1 MSKLNLKF
9 DMKATFITSILLLQV
24 LLISAQT
31 GSIEGKIFDKS
42 TNEPLPF
49 VNLIINGTT
58 IGSVSDFDGKFS
70 FTGLQPGFVKLKASF
85 VGYSTLL
92 SSDILVTNAKPAY
105 IELYMEPSSTKL
117 DEVVISVSPFERP
130 KDAPLSM
137 QKIGI
142 AEIESNP
149 GSNRDISKVIQSYPG
164 VSSTVSFRNDILVR
178 GGGPNENV
186 YFLDEIQ
193 IPNINHFQTQGAS
206 GGAVGIINADQL
218 KSVDFYSGSFPAVNY
233 NMLSSVFDFKL
244 KEGNPN
250 KPKFLFSVGASEIA
264 LSGDGPA
271 GEKSDYVFSIR
282 RSYLQ
287 FLFSA
292 LQLPFLPTFTD
303 YQVKWRTKIN
313 QKNEFKIISIGAL
326 DQFALNTDLSDP
338 DEQQEYIL
346 GYLPVNNQWSYAIG
360 GVYKHFGE
368 KNVQTVVL
376 SRNMLNNSSYKY
388 PNNDESQPKNF
399 DYLSQEIENKLRF
412 ENKSSLKNGYQLTV
426 SASMEYVKYNI
437 NTTQEFFVADI
448 NQVDTLQYQSDI
460 SFFKY
465 GFSAQVNKLYLAD
478 KLLLS
483 LGIRSDANTYDASM
497 NNLLSQFS
505 PRFSAKYTFLQR
517 WAVSASI
524 GRYYQLP
531 PYTSMGFKDNNN
543 VLVNKENNLSYIQSD
558 QAAVG
563 VEFNMT
569 ESVQFTVE
577 GFGKNYDNYPFTLI
591 DSVSLATLGG
601 DFGVVGNEPVK
612 SIGKGRAYGIEL
624 MNRTKIGNKL
634 NLIVS
639 YTFLK
644 SEFQSKTGEYVP
656 TNWDN
661 QHVFIATASYNFNNN
676 WTFGAK
682 FRYAGGLPYT
692 PYDLEKSSLV
702 EAWNVNG
709 RAYLNYD
716 KVNSL
721 RLSGFNQLDVRVDKK
736 FFYQKWS
743 LMLYLDIQNL
753 YNFQAEEPDII
764 VREQDANGNF
774 ITFDNGT
781 RYLLKEIP
789 STAGTVLPTIGI
801 MIGF

>member
-1 MSKLNLKF
+1 
-9 DMKATFITSILLLQV
+9 MKKYIIASFLLFQV

-31 GSIEGKIFDKS
+31 GRIEGKIFDKS
-42 TNEPLPF
+42 TNEALPF
-49 VNLIINGTT
+49 VNLVIDGTT

-70 FTGLQPGFVKLKASF
+70 FSGLNPGFVKLKASF
-85 VGYSTLL
+85 VGYSTFL

-105 IELYMEPSSTKL
+105 IEMYMEPSSTKL
-117 DEVVISVSPFERP
+117 DEVVITVSPFERP
-130 KDAPLSM
+130 NDAPLSM

-233 NMLSSVFDFKL
+233 NMLSSVFDLKL
-244 KEGNPN
+244 KEGNPD
-250 KPKFLFSVGASEIA
+250 KAKFLFSVGASEIA
-264 LSGDGPA
+264 FSGDGPA
-271 GEKSDYVFSIR
+271 GKKSDYVFSIR

-326 DQFALNTDLSDP
+326 DQFVLNTGIKNPTED
-338 DEQQEYIL
+338 QEYIL
-346 GYLPVNNQWSYAIG
+346 SYLPVNNQWSYAIG
-360 GVYKHFGE
+360 GVYKHYGK
-368 KNVQTVVL
+368 KNIQTVVL

-388 PNNDESQPKNF
+388 PDNDESQPKNF
-399 DYLSQEIENKLRF
+399 DYLSQEIENRFRF
-412 ENKSSLKNGYQLTV
+412 ENKTILNGYQITA
-426 SASMEYVKYNI
+426 SASMEYVTYNI
-437 NTTQEFFVADI
+437 NTTQEFYVADI
-448 NQVDTLQYQSDI
+448 NSVETLQYQSDI
-460 SFFKY
+460 NFFKY
-465 GFSAQVNKLYLAD
+465 GFSAQVNKQYFKE

-483 LGIRSDANTYDASM
+483 LGLRADANTYDASM

-505 PRFSAKYTFLQR
+505 PRFSARYNFVQR
-517 WAVSASI
+517 WAASFSI

-543 VLVNKENNLSYIQSD
+543 VLVNKENNISYIQSD
-558 QAAVG
+558 QISAG
-563 VEFNMT
+563 IEFNMN
-569 ESVQFTVE
+569 ENVQFTAE
-577 GFGKNYDNYPFTLI
+577 GFGKSYDNYPFSLI
-591 DSVSLATLGG
+591 DSISLATLGG
-601 DFGVVGNEPVK
+601 DFGVVGNIPVK
-612 SIGKGRAYGIEL
+612 SIGVGRAYGFEL
-624 MNRTKIGNKL
+624 MNRTRIGNKL
-634 NLIVS
+634 NMIVS
-639 YTFLK
+639 YTFFR

-661 QHVFIATASYNFNNN
+661 KHVFIATATYNFNKN
-676 WTFGAK
+676 WSFGAK
-682 FRYAGGLPYT
+682 FRYGGGLPYT

-702 EAWNVNG
+702 EAWDVNG
-709 RAYLNYD
+709 QPYLNYNE
-716 KVNSL
+716 VNSL
-721 RLSGFNQLDVRVDKK
+721 RLGGFNQLDVRVDKK
-736 FFYQKWS
+736 FFFQKWS

-753 YNFQAEEPDII
+753 YNFKSVEPNIV
-764 VREQDANGNF
+764 VREQDANGNY
-774 ITFDNGT
+774 ITVDNGT
-781 RYLLKEIP
+781 RYVLKEIP
-789 STAGTVLPTIGI
+789 SSAGTVLPTIGI

>member
-1 MSKLNLKF
+1 
-9 DMKATFITSILLLQV
+9 MKRLFLIIGIFLSFTSIVVGQ
-24 LLISAQT
+24 S
-31 GSIEGKIFDKS
+31 GKINGKIYDKS

-58 IGSVSDFDGKFS
+58 IGSVSDLNGNFS
-70 FTGLQPGFVKLKASF
+70 FSGLQPGFEKIKASF
-85 VGYSTLL
+85 VGYSTFL
-92 SSDILVTNAKPAY
+92 SADILVTNAKASY

-117 DEVVISVSPFERP
+117 DEVVITVSPFERP

-186 YFLDEIQ
+186 YFLDEMQ

-218 KSVDFYSGSFPAVNY
+218 KSVDFYSGSFPAVYN
-233 NMLSSVFDFKL
+233 NMLSSVFDLKL
-244 KEGNPN
+244 KEGNPD

-313 QKNEFKIISIGAL
+313 QKNEIKIISIGAL
-326 DQFALNTDLSDP
+326 DQFVLNTGIKNP
-338 DEQQEYIL
+338 TEQQDYIL
-346 GYLPVNNQWSYAIG
+346 SYLPVNNQWSYAIG
-360 GVYKHFGE
+360 GIYKHYGR
-368 KNVQTVVL
+368 NNIQTVVL

-388 PNNDESQPKNF
+388 PNNDESQPKTF

-412 ENKSSLKNGYQLTV
+412 ENKTLVKGYQITTSV
-426 SASMEYVKYNI
+426 SMEYVTYNI
-437 NTTQEFFVADI
+437 NTTQVFFVNEA
-448 NQVDTLQYQSDI
+448 VGTETLQYQSDI

-465 GFSAQVNKLYLAD
+465 GLSAQVNKQYFKD

-483 LGIRSDANTYDASM
+483 FGIRLDANTYDASM
-497 NNLLSQFS
+497 NNLAKQLS
-505 PRFSAKYTFLQR
+505 PRFNAKYSFSQQ
-517 WAVSASI
+517 WAASFSI
-524 GRYYQLP
+524 GQYYQLP
-531 PYTSMGFKDNNN
+531 PYTSMGFTDNNN
-543 VLVNKENNLSYIQSD
+543 VLINQENNLSYIKSKQL
-558 QAAVG
+558 AVG
-563 VEFNMT
+563 LDYNLNENT
-569 ESVQFTVE
+569 LFTVE
-577 GFGKNYDNYPFTLI
+577 GFGKTYSNYPFSLI
-591 DSVSLATLGG
+591 DSISLASLGG
-601 DFGVVGNEPVK
+601 DFGVVGNVPVK
-612 SIGKGRAYGIEL
+612 SIGEGRAYGIEL
-624 MNRTKIGNKL
+624 MNRTRIGNKL
-634 NLIVS
+634 TMIVS
-639 YTFLK
+639 YTFFRSEMK
-644 SEFQSKTGEYVP
+644 SKFGDYIP
-656 TNWDN
+656 TSWDN
-661 QHVFIATASYNFNNN
+661 QHVFIATATYNFRKN
-676 WTFGAK
+676 WSFGAK

-692 PYDLEKSSLV
+692 PYNLEKSSLV
-702 EAWNVNG
+702 EAWDVNG
-709 RAYLNYD
+709 KPYLNYD
-716 KVNSL
+716 EANSL
-721 RLSGFNQLDVRVDKK
+721 RLSSFNQLDVRVDKK
-736 FFYQKWS
+736 FFFQKWS

-753 YNFQAEEPDII
+753 YNFQSEEPNIV
-764 VREQDANGNF
+764 VREQDSNGNY
-774 ITFDNGT
+774 ITIDNGT
-781 RYLLKEIP
+781 RYVLKEIP
-789 STAGTVLPTIGI
+789 SSAGTVLPTIGI

>member
-1 MSKLNLKF
+1 
-9 DMKATFITSILLLQV
+9 MKKYFIASFLLFQV
-24 LLISAQT
+24 LLLSAQT
-31 GSIEGKIFDKS
+31 GRIEGKIFDKS

-49 VNLIINGTT
+49 VNLVINGTT
-58 IGSVSDFDGKFS
+58 IGSVSDFEGNFS
-70 FTGLQPGFVKLKASF
+70 FSGLQPGFVKLKASF
-85 VGYSTLL
+85 VGYSTFL
-92 SSDILVTNAKPAY
+92 SADILVTNAKPAY
-105 IELYMEPSSTKL
+105 IELFMEPSSTKL
-117 DEVVISVSPFERP
+117 DEVVITVSPFERP

-206 GGAVGIINADQL
+206 GGAVGIINSDQL

-233 NMLSSVFDFKL
+233 NMLSSVFDLKL
-244 KEGNPN
+244 KEGNPD
-250 KPKFLFSVGASEIA
+250 KAKFLFSIGASEIA
-264 LSGDGPA
+264 FSGDGPA
-271 GEKSDYVFSIR
+271 GKKSDYVFSIR

-303 YQVKWRTKIN
+303 YQFKWRTKIN

-326 DQFALNTDLSDP
+326 DQFVLNTGIKDP
-338 DEQQEYIL
+338 TEQQEYIL
-346 GYLPVNNQWSYAIG
+346 SYLPVNNQWSYAIG
-360 GVYKHFGE
+360 GVYKHYGR

-388 PNNDESQPKNF
+388 TNNDESQGKIF

-412 ENKSSLKNGYQLTV
+412 ENTSSLNGYQLTV
-426 SASMEYVKYNI
+426 SASMEYVTYNI
-437 NTTQEFFVADI
+437 NTTQEFYFADI
-448 NQVDTLQYQSDI
+448 NAVDTLQYQSDI

-465 GFSAQVNKLYLAD
+465 GLSAQVNKQYFNE

-483 LGIRSDANTYDASM
+483 LGIRADANTYDASM
-497 NNLLSQFS
+497 NNLWSQFS
-505 PRFSAKYTFLQR
+505 PRFSAKYSFLQR
-517 WAVSASI
+517 WAASVSI

-543 VLVNKENNLSYIQSD
+543 VLVNKENNISYIQSD
-558 QAAVG
+558 QLSAG
-563 VEFNMT
+563 IEFNMT
-569 ESVQFTVE
+569 ENVQFTAE
-577 GFGKNYDNYPFTLI
+577 GFGKNYNDYPFTLI
-591 DSVSLATLGG
+591 DSLSLATLGG

-612 SIGKGRAYGIEL
+612 SIGKGRAFGFEL
-624 MNRTKIGNKL
+624 MNRTRISNKL
-634 NLIVS
+634 NMIVS
-639 YTFLK
+639 YTFFR

-661 QHVFIATASYNFNNN
+661 QHVFIATATYNFKKN
-676 WTFGAK
+676 WSFGAK
-682 FRYAGGLPYT
+682 WRYAGGLPYT

-702 EAWNVNG
+702 EAWDVNG
-709 RAYLNYD
+709 KPYFDYD
-716 KVNSL
+716 EVNSL
-721 RLSGFNQLDVRVDKK
+721 RLSSFNQLDVRVDKK
-736 FFYQKWS
+736 FFFQKWS
-743 LMLYLDIQNL
+743 LMVYLDIQNL
-753 YNFQAEEPDII
+753 YNYQSEEPNIV
-764 VREQDANGNF
+764 VREQDSEGNY
-774 ITFDNGT
+774 ITVDDGT
-781 RYLLKEIP
+781 RYVLKEIP
-789 STAGTVLPTIGI
+789 SYAGTVLPTVGI

>member
-1 MSKLNLKF
+1 
-9 DMKATFITSILLLQV
+9 MKKYLITTVILFQV
-24 LLISAQT
+24 LLVSAQT
-31 GSIEGKIFDKS
+31 GRIDGKIYDKS

-49 VNLIINGTT
+49 VNLVINGTT
-58 IGSVSDFDGKFS
+58 IGSVSDFEGNFS
-70 FTGLQPGFVKLKASF
+70 FSGLQPGFVKLKASF
-85 VGYSTLL
+85 VGYSTFL
-92 SSDILVTNAKPAY
+92 SADILVTNAKPAY
-105 IELYMEPSSTKL
+105 IELFMEPSSTKL
-117 DEVVISVSPFERP
+117 DEVVITVSPFERP

-164 VSSTVSFRNDILVR
+164 VASTPSFRNDILVR

-233 NMLSSVFDFKL
+233 NMLSSVFDLKL
-244 KEGNPN
+244 KEGNPD
-250 KPKFLFSVGASEIA
+250 KAKFLFSVGASEIA
-264 LSGDGPA
+264 FSGDGPA
-271 GEKSDYVFSIR
+271 GKKSDYVFSIR

-326 DQFALNTDLSDP
+326 DQFVLNTGIKDP
-338 DEQQEYIL
+338 TEQQEYIL
-346 GYLPVNNQWSYAIG
+346 SYLPVNNQWSYAIG
-360 GVYKHFGE
+360 GVYKHYGR

-388 PNNDESQPKNF
+388 TNNDESQGKIF

-412 ENKSSLKNGYQLTV
+412 ENTSSLNGYQLTV
-426 SASMEYVKYNI
+426 SASMEYVTYNI
-437 NTTQEFFVADI
+437 NTTQEFYIADI
-448 NQVDTLQYQSDI
+448 NAVDTLQYQSDI

-465 GFSAQVNKLYLAD
+465 GLSAQVNKQYFKE

-483 LGIRSDANTYDASM
+483 LGIRADANTYDASM
-497 NNLLSQFS
+497 NNLWSQFS
-505 PRFSAKYTFLQR
+505 PRFSAKYSFLQR
-517 WAVSASI
+517 WAASVSI

-543 VLVNKENNLSYIQSD
+543 VLVNKENNISYIQSD
-558 QAAVG
+558 QISAG
-563 VEFNMT
+563 IEFNMN
-569 ESVQFTVE
+569 ENVQFTAE
-577 GFGKNYDNYPFTLI
+577 GFGKNYDDYPFTLI
-591 DSVSLATLGG
+591 DSISLATLGG

-612 SIGKGRAYGIEL
+612 SIGKGRAYGFEL
-624 MNRTKIGNKL
+624 MNRTRIGNKL
-634 NLIVS
+634 NMIVS
-639 YTFLK
+639 YTFFR
-644 SEFQSKTGEYVP
+644 SEFQSKTGDYVP

-661 QHVFIATASYNFNNN
+661 QHVFIATATYNFKKN
-676 WTFGAK
+676 WSFGAK
-682 FRYAGGLPYT
+682 WRFAGGLPYT

-702 EAWNVNG
+702 EAWDVNG
-709 RAYLNYD
+709 KPYFNYD
-716 KVNSL
+716 EVNSL
-721 RLSGFNQLDVRVDKK
+721 RLSSFNQLDIRVDKK
-736 FFYQKWS
+736 FFFQKWS

-753 YNFQAEEPDII
+753 YNYQSEEPNIV
-764 VREQDANGNF
+764 VREQDADGNY
-774 ITFDNGT
+774 ITVDDGT
-781 RYLLKEIP
+781 RYVLKEIP
-789 STAGTVLPTIGI
+789 SSSGTVLPTVGI

>member
-1 MSKLNLKF
+1 
-9 DMKATFITSILLLQV
+9 MKKHTLIALILLLAN
-24 LLISAQT
+24 ISLAQT
-31 GSIEGKIFDKS
+31 GKIEGKIYDKS
-42 TNEPLPF
+42 NNEPLPF
-49 VNLIINGTT
+49 VNLIINGTN
-58 IGSVSDFDGKFS
+58 IGSVSDLEGKFS
-70 FTGLQPGFVKLKASF
+70 FSGLNPGFVKIKASF
-85 VGYSTLL
+85 VGYSPLL
-92 SSDILVTNAKPAY
+92 SADILVTNAKAAY

-117 DEVVISVSPFERP
+117 EEVVVSVSPFERP

-137 QKIGI
+137 QKIGL

-186 YFLDEIQ
+186 YFLDEVQ

-233 NMLSSVFDFKL
+233 NMLSSVFDLKL

-250 KPKFLFSVGASEIA
+250 KPKFLFSIGASEVA
-264 LSGDGPA
+264 FSGDGPA
-271 GEKSDYVFSIR
+271 GNNSDFLFSIR

-313 QKNEFKIISIGAL
+313 QKNEIKIISIGAL
-326 DQFALNTDLSDP
+326 DQFSLNTSIPDP
-338 DEQQEYIL
+338 DDQQEYIL
-346 GYLPVNNQWSYAIG
+346 SYLPVNNQWSYAIG
-360 GVYKHFGE
+360 GVYKHYGR

-412 ENKSSLKNGYQLTV
+412 ENTSLLNGYQLTV
-426 SASMEYVKYNI
+426 SASMEYVIYNI
-437 NTTQEFFVADI
+437 NTMQEFYVSDA
-448 NQVDTLQYQSDI
+448 NQVETLKYQNDI

-465 GFSAQVNKLYLAD
+465 GFSAQVNKQYFKD
-478 KLLLS
+478 KLLVS

-497 NNLLSQFS
+497 NNFWSQLS
-505 PRFSAKYTFLQR
+505 PRFSAKYNFMQR
-517 WAVSASI
+517 WAASFSL

-531 PYTSMGFKDNNN
+531 PYTAMGFKNNDN
-543 VLVNKENNLSYIQSD
+543 VLVNKENQLSYIESD
-558 QAAVG
+558 QISAG
-563 VEFNMT
+563 IEFNMN
-569 ESVQFTVE
+569 ENVQFTAEV
-577 GFGKNYDNYPFTLI
+577 FGKNYDNYPFSLI
-591 DSVSLATLGG
+591 DSISLATQGG

-612 SIGKGRAYGIEL
+612 SIGKGRTYGFEL
-624 MNRTKIGNKL
+624 MNRTRISNKL

-639 YTFLK
+639 YTFFR
-644 SEFQSKTGEYVP
+644 SEFQDKTGTFVP

-661 QHVFIATASYNFNNN
+661 QHLFIATATYNFRKN
-676 WTFGAK
+676 WSFGAK
-682 FRYAGGLPYT
+682 FRWAGGLPYT

-709 RAYLNYD
+709 KPYFNYD
-716 KVNSL
+716 EVNSL

-736 FFYQKWS
+736 FFFQKWS

-753 YNFQAEEPDII
+753 YNFQAEEPDIV
-764 VREQDANGNF
+764 VREQDAAGNY
-774 ITFDNGT
+774 ITVDNGT
-781 RYLLKEIP
+781 RYVLREIP
-789 STAGTVLPTIGI
+789 SSTGTVLPTIGI
-801 MIGF
+801 MIVF